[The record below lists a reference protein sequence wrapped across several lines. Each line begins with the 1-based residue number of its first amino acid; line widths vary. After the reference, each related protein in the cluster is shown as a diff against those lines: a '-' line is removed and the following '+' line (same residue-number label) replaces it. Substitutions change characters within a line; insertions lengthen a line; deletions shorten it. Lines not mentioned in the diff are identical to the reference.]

1 VGLDVISYVH
11 DELGD
16 PYYTPHASLKSWSA
30 LAGSAGRPGVASI
43 STQKNSEG
51 VRPVAVSARVKS

>member
-16 PYYTPHASLKSWSA
+16 PYYTPPRL
-30 LAGSAGRPGVASI
+30 LNELVRAGRLGRKTGGGFCKYPEEPSR
-43 STQKNSEG
+43 
-51 VRPVAVSARVKS
+51 VRVVAVSARVRS